1 MVELTLYLHF
11 QFSITTENGQ
21 EITVFSRS
29 NIFQRK
35 TLSETQKKKTKKK
48 KKSKEKVIENHFV
61 YRIPTETKQINVEPL
76 CAQPSN

>member
-35 TLSETQKKKTKKK
+35 TLSETQKKKKKNERESNR
-48 KKSKEKVIENHFV
+48 KSF
-61 YRIPTETKQINVEPL
+61 RIQN
-76 CAQPSN
+76 SH